1 MNLWVS
7 HPLGQC
13 PGQTYICEWL
23 RGDGEEEKI
32 YIDTT
37 STVEVK
43 QSLLPYLLN
52 LSVLGFSFVFQD
64 RAKRTQQGNLL
75 CQTYI

>member
-23 RGDGEEEKI
+23 RGDGEEGKI
-32 YIDTT
+32 YIDTPLVNVQVQN
-37 STVEVK
+37 ST
-43 QSLLPYLLN
+43 YLYLD
-52 LSVLGFSFVFQD
+52 LHL
-64 RAKRTQQGNLL
+64 
-75 CQTYI
+75 

>member
-32 YIDTT
+32 YVDTT
-37 STVEVK
+37 STVRG
-43 QSLLPYLLN
+43 QTQLIALLN
-52 LSVLGFSFVFQD
+52 FSVLGFSLVSFVVVFHD
-64 RAKRTQQGNLL
+64 KA
-75 CQTYI
+75 